1 MKKIIEKMS
10 YRRLISI
17 LICSSSLLFGN
28 LCSAEQWSSAHRE
41 SINAYIEEVAQ
52 QHDYSVETLKK
63 YLGSSEYRQDIL
75 DAITHPAEAKPWYFY
90 RSFFA
95 NDPKRLNNGLAFW
108 KKHEQ
113 TLKQAEDKFGV
124 PAQYIVAILGIESM
138 YGEIQGKY
146 RVLDALST
154 LAFAH
159 PTRGKFFRDEL
170 TEYLLLLRE
179 HQFSPD
185 DLYGSYAGAFGQAQ
199 FMPSSYRNF
208 AISADSKGHSDLVHN
223 ADDAIFSIANYL
235 RKNGWVPT
243 QPVAS
248 KTKVTGQKYKDVV
261 AKSRR
266 YKLNLT
272 QNQLAELNIKPDPN
286 VPLDTKAML
295 IELQSNKLQKEYWLG
310 FQNFYAIT
318 RYNPSANYAM
328 AVYMLG
334 NNLEKSYQQFV

>member
-1 MKKIIEKMS
+1 
-10 YRRLISI
+10 
-17 LICSSSLLFGN
+17 
-28 LCSAEQWSSAHRE
+28 
-41 SINAYIEEVAQ
+41 
-52 QHDYSVETLKK
+52 
-63 YLGSSEYRQDIL
+63 
-75 DAITHPAEAKPWYFY
+75 
-90 RSFFA
+90 
-95 NDPKRLNNGLAFW
+95 
-108 KKHEQ
+108 
-113 TLKQAEDKFGV
+113 
-124 PAQYIVAILGIESM
+124 M